1 MRWYK
6 EFIHRMYI
14 ISRCLLGF
22 NCKYDGGN
30 NKRDDIVEFFRT
42 HDCVTV
48 CPETAAG
55 LESPRTP
62 SEITGVRVTEDG
74 KDVFSVKSKTGDD
87 MSELFDYG
95 ARLSLASV
103 LVEAG
108 NRIERKGIIEGA
120 ILKANSPSCGTGVV
134 YDGTFTGT
142 LTKGFGVFAD
152 KLIDACLEERSNQDI
167 SDENR
172 LFADDFKVCDENSFA
187 RVFGNK

>member
-1 MRWYK
+1 
-6 EFIHRMYI
+6 MYI

-30 NKRDDIVEFFRT
+30 NNNEDIVEFFRT
-42 HDCVTV
+42 HDCVAV

-55 LESPRTP
+55 LASPRIP
-62 SEITGVRVTEDG
+62 AEITGAALTEDG
-74 KDVFSVKSKTGDD
+74 KTSFTVKNRNGEDV
-87 MSELFDYG
+87 SEVFDYG

-108 NRIERKGIIEGA
+108 NRLDHKGIIEGA
-120 ILKANSPSCGTGVV
+120 VLKSNSPSCGTGVV

-142 LTKGFGVFAD
+142 LTRGFGVFAD
-152 KLIDACLEERSNQDI
+152 KLIDACIEERNNPDI
-167 SDENR
+167 SDEDR
-172 LFADDFKVCDENSFA
+172 LFSDTFKVCDEKNFA

>member
-1 MRWYK
+1 
-6 EFIHRMYI
+6 MYI

-30 NKRDDIVEFFRT
+30 NKNDGIVEFFKT

-74 KDVFSVKSKTGDD
+74 KDVFTVTSKTGDD
-87 MSELFDYG
+87 MSEAFDYG

-108 NRIERKGIIEGA
+108 NRVERKGIIEGA

-152 KLIDACLEERSNQDI
+152 KLIDACLEERSNPNI

>member
-62 SEITGVRVTEDG
+62 SEIAGVRVTEDG

-152 KLIDACLEERSNQDI
+152 KLIDACLEERSNPDI

-187 RVFGNK
+187 RVFRDK

>member
-1 MRWYK
+1 MWWYK